1 MKTEDIDKKIGMP
14 DVNDEWA
21 KFESEVINKEEPAPK
36 KSRRPLYIWLG
47 GLGIAASLILLFVLN
62 MKDELAEE
70 PLLTAQTMI
79 AEGVIEE
86 TTEESPIATAI
97 AEKVEEVKQIQR
109 KVVRAAKKDTVKVLS
124 AQLIAQVKAYEQNS
138 DSNRMTGIDDDREE
152 EVRPSGT
159 TRQIEMREYEGLGY
173 TSIDEAL
180 QGRIAGLDVVENAGN
195 LGSGNNVRLR
205 GTSAMSSDGD
215 NSPLI
220 VIDGKVSDKKIP
232 ASEVKSKSD
241 ILINLFGQIRD
252 EVEVASIRVLKDASA
267 VAVYGRQGENGVI
280 EITTKKKIKTLPDS
294 LIAKVKAYEKKSDPK
309 ILVGRNHGKIDMS
322 KFKGLEGLTK
332 EQLQGRI
339 AGLKNVPNS
348 SEIVLHPTSQRSEKG
363 VSDVKIIGSDSIG
376 NYLLMLNYE
385 EGRKLAERLQIP
397 IDSASESWKEKHR
410 QYELYNKVR
419 ARLLM
424 PKHATFGLGC
434 EPSRSKEWSL
444 CYDSIAHALIYC
456 QADTNIWWT
465 ARKALYKTEKDA
477 NGKLKTVRRKH
488 PKSMRKVKVKT
499 YSIPITDKQ
508 MHDLKSFWKDAIKSG
523 DKKKAFLLDNRTCEI
538 SYGELRV
545 SAPNGINPFVTF
557 NKKLVESVCSNDG
570 VRRDS
575 LLAESTLRK
584 CLTDMNEAMRP
595 IQFKSDS
602 LIIVVNK
609 HQLHDSLCKQIRH
622 RPKQYYHQCGL
633 LVSQIRQ
640 WSPYGAKWY
649 SGYDKACQLWEFQ
662 TVVDTLSDTYVGQH
676 SERQKYLRHVSGVVL
691 DEKEKPISDV
701 WVGVYGEGAG
711 APTDSKGRFSFWLP
725 RDKDKLYAECL
736 GYVTQKNIQILD
748 SAITIHLKSSIT
760 LRDVKVKARNRKNG
774 LPIPHREV
782 NMKDFEGIMIKI
794 DEVEDN
800 TKYVVPSS
808 QIAPIIKQKRAKK
821 NQPKSITF
829 KVDENLKALEKKVVA
844 HYDGKLAA
852 QYLLGQDGVKVED
865 QHVVALSFAD
875 AQNLRI
881 VVKDAFYQCMVKA
894 YAEHKSVTLSPDMM
908 WLLISQG
915 FARYVNAHSEELR
928 SQLVYHEGK
937 QDLMV
942 MTKDDL
948 LSGKADWGKLMN
960 DFSKQIE
967 RHTKGEVAK
976 TIAADF
982 STTTPVERIASQIT
996 LMESMKSYFNYLAGR
1011 IGCGIPSVTLQGT
1024 PDDWRAVLSKTQKLG
1039 QYGLSEWTQT
1049 LEPILNEFIKT
1060 AEGNPNQRFWQEMV
1074 KKQRVDEFASA
1085 RPCSADKPTELDGWI
1100 LKFFP
1105 TEDGYTLDRV
1115 PYTKSMPAEFVR
1127 VEFKYRVID
1136 PITGATLSE
1145 TPMELM
1151 SGFVGALDDEKN
1163 NMLTPQI
1170 GWLVR
1175 ACE

>member
-21 KFESEVINKEEPAPK
+21 KFESEVINKEAAPK

-47 GLGIAASLILLFVLN
+47 GIGIAASLLLLFVLN
-62 MKDELAEE
+62 MKDELAED

-97 AEKVEEVKQIQR
+97 AEKAEEVKQIQR
-109 KVVRAAKKDTVKVLS
+109 KVVRAVKKDTVKVLS

-159 TRQIEMREYEGLGY
+159 TRRIEMREYEGLGY

-180 QGRIAGLDVVENAGN
+180 QGRIVGLDVVENAGN
-195 LGSGNNVRLR
+195 LGSGKNVRLR
-205 GTSAMSSDGD
+205 GTSAMSSSDD
-215 NSPLI
+215 ASPLI
-220 VIDGKVSDKKIP
+220 VIDGEVSDKKIP
-232 ASEVKSKSD
+232 ASEVKSQSD
-241 ILINLFGQIRD
+241 ILINLFGQMRD

-280 EITTKKKIKTLPDS
+280 EITTKNKIKTLPDS
-294 LIAKVKAYEKKSDPK
+294 LIAKVKAYEKKSDPN
-309 ILVGRNHGKIDMS
+309 ILVGRDH
-322 KFKGLEGLTK
+322 
-332 EQLQGRI
+332 
-339 AGLKNVPNS
+339 
-348 SEIVLHPTSQRSEKG
+348 
-363 VSDVKIIGSDSIG
+363 
-376 NYLLMLNYE
+376 
-385 EGRKLAERLQIP
+385 
-397 IDSASESWKEKHR
+397 
-410 QYELYNKVR
+410 
-419 ARLLM
+419 
-424 PKHATFGLGC
+424 
-434 EPSRSKEWSL
+434 
-444 CYDSIAHALIYC
+444 
-456 QADTNIWWT
+456 
-465 ARKALYKTEKDA
+465 KD
-477 NGKLKTVRRKH
+477 
-488 PKSMRKVKVKT
+488 
-499 YSIPITDKQ
+499 
-508 MHDLKSFWKDAIKSG
+508 
-523 DKKKAFLLDNRTCEI
+523 
-538 SYGELRV
+538 
-545 SAPNGINPFVTF
+545 
-557 NKKLVESVCSNDG
+557 
-570 VRRDS
+570 DS
-575 LLAESTLRK
+575 LQS
-584 CLTDMNEAMRP
+584 
-595 IQFKSDS
+595 
-602 LIIVVNK
+602 
-609 HQLHDSLCKQIRH
+609 
-622 RPKQYYHQCGL
+622 
-633 LVSQIRQ
+633 
-640 WSPYGAKWY
+640 
-649 SGYDKACQLWEFQ
+649 
-662 TVVDTLSDTYVGQH
+662 
-676 SERQKYLRHVSGVVL
+676 
-691 DEKEKPISDV
+691 
-701 WVGVYGEGAG
+701 
-711 APTDSKGRFSFWLP
+711 
-725 RDKDKLYAECL
+725 
-736 GYVTQKNIQILD
+736 
-748 SAITIHLKSSIT
+748 
-760 LRDVKVKARNRKNG
+760 RNRNPKYG
-774 LPIPHREV
+774 LPIPHREIKV
-782 NMKDFEGIMIKI
+782 EDFEGIMIKI

-808 QIAPIIKQKRAKK
+808 QIAPIIKKSSKK
-821 NQPKSITF
+821 SQPKSITF
-829 KVDENLKALEKKVVA
+829 KVDENLKALEKKVVV
-844 HYDGKLAA
+844 HYNGKLAA
-852 QYLLGQDGVKVED
+852 QYLLSQDGVKVED

-960 DFSKQIE
+960 DFSKEIE

-1060 AEGNPNQRFWQEMV
+1060 AEGKPNQRFWQEMV

>member
-21 KFESEVINKEEPAPK
+21 KFENEVINKEAAPR

-47 GLGIAASLILLFVLN
+47 GLGIAASLLLLFVLN
-62 MKDELAEE
+62 MKE
-70 PLLTAQTMI
+70 PQST
-79 AEGVIEE
+79 G
-86 TTEESPIATAI
+86 
-97 AEKVEEVKQIQR
+97 
-109 KVVRAAKKDTVKVLS
+109 DTPM
-124 AQLIAQVKAYEQNS
+124 IAQVQKPLKAEPVK
-138 DSNRMTGIDDDREE
+138 
-152 EVRPSGT
+152 EVQEAQPEVQEVQPIAQARPIKKEMQSIGT
-159 TRQIEMREYEGLGY
+159 SVDMSEFEDLAITEV
-173 TSIDEAL
+173 DEAL
-180 QGRIAGLDVVENAGN
+180 QGRVAGLDVVENSGN
-195 LGSGNNVRLR
+195 LGSGNSVRLR
-205 GTSAMSSDGD
+205 GTGAMSSDGD

-220 VIDGKVSDKKIP
+220 VVNG
-232 ASEVKSKSD
+232 E
-241 ILINLFGQIRD
+241 ILHIKLDD
-252 EVEVASIRVLKDASA
+252 EVMMHATDKDFPQILHLEGQTVESINVLKGATA
-267 VAVYGRQGENGVI
+267 TAVYGRQGGNGVI

-294 LIAKVKAYEKKSDPK
+294 LIAKVKTYEKKSDPK
-309 ILVGRNHGKIDMS
+309 ILVGRDN
-322 KFKGLEGLTK
+322 KG
-332 EQLQGRI
+332 
-339 AGLKNVPNS
+339 
-348 SEIVLHPTSQRSEKG
+348 
-363 VSDVKIIGSDSIG
+363 
-376 NYLLMLNYE
+376 
-385 EGRKLAERLQIP
+385 
-397 IDSASESWKEKHR
+397 
-410 QYELYNKVR
+410 
-419 ARLLM
+419 
-424 PKHATFGLGC
+424 
-434 EPSRSKEWSL
+434 
-444 CYDSIAHALIYC
+444 
-456 QADTNIWWT
+456 
-465 ARKALYKTEKDA
+465 
-477 NGKLKTVRRKH
+477 
-488 PKSMRKVKVKT
+488 
-499 YSIPITDKQ
+499 
-508 MHDLKSFWKDAIKSG
+508 
-523 DKKKAFLLDNRTCEI
+523 
-538 SYGELRV
+538 
-545 SAPNGINPFVTF
+545 
-557 NKKLVESVCSNDG
+557 
-570 VRRDS
+570 DS
-575 LLAESTLRK
+575 LQS
-584 CLTDMNEAMRP
+584 
-595 IQFKSDS
+595 
-602 LIIVVNK
+602 
-609 HQLHDSLCKQIRH
+609 
-622 RPKQYYHQCGL
+622 
-633 LVSQIRQ
+633 
-640 WSPYGAKWY
+640 
-649 SGYDKACQLWEFQ
+649 
-662 TVVDTLSDTYVGQH
+662 
-676 SERQKYLRHVSGVVL
+676 
-691 DEKEKPISDV
+691 
-701 WVGVYGEGAG
+701 
-711 APTDSKGRFSFWLP
+711 
-725 RDKDKLYAECL
+725 
-736 GYVTQKNIQILD
+736 
-748 SAITIHLKSSIT
+748 
-760 LRDVKVKARNRKNG
+760 RNRNPKYG

-782 NMKDFEGIMIKI
+782 TGKINMEDFEGIMIKI

-844 HYDGKLAA
+844 HYDGRLAA

-894 YAEHKSVTLSPDMM
+894 YVEHKSVTLSPDMM

-948 LSGKADWGKLMN
+948 LSGKADWGKLLN
-960 DFSKQIE
+960 DFSKEIE

-1151 SGFVGALDDEKN
+1151 SGFIGALDDEKN

-1175 ACE
+1175 ARE

>member
-47 GLGIAASLILLFVLN
+47 GIGIAASLILLFVLN

-109 KVVRAAKKDTVKVLS
+109 KVVRATKKDTVKVLS

-159 TRQIEMREYEGLGY
+159 TRRIEMREYEGLGY

-195 LGSGNNVRLR
+195 LGSGKNVRLR
-205 GTSAMSSDGD
+205 GTSEMSSSDD
-215 NSPLI
+215 DSPLI
-220 VIDGKVSDKKIP
+220 VIDGEVSDKKIP
-232 ASEVKSKSD
+232 ASEVKSQSD
-241 ILINLFGQIRD
+241 ILINLFGQMRD

-280 EITTKKKIKTLPDS
+280 EITTKNKIKTLPDS

-309 ILVGRNHGKIDMS
+309 ILVGRDH
-322 KFKGLEGLTK
+322 
-332 EQLQGRI
+332 
-339 AGLKNVPNS
+339 
-348 SEIVLHPTSQRSEKG
+348 
-363 VSDVKIIGSDSIG
+363 
-376 NYLLMLNYE
+376 
-385 EGRKLAERLQIP
+385 
-397 IDSASESWKEKHR
+397 
-410 QYELYNKVR
+410 
-419 ARLLM
+419 
-424 PKHATFGLGC
+424 
-434 EPSRSKEWSL
+434 
-444 CYDSIAHALIYC
+444 
-456 QADTNIWWT
+456 
-465 ARKALYKTEKDA
+465 KD
-477 NGKLKTVRRKH
+477 
-488 PKSMRKVKVKT
+488 
-499 YSIPITDKQ
+499 
-508 MHDLKSFWKDAIKSG
+508 
-523 DKKKAFLLDNRTCEI
+523 
-538 SYGELRV
+538 
-545 SAPNGINPFVTF
+545 
-557 NKKLVESVCSNDG
+557 
-570 VRRDS
+570 DS
-575 LLAESTLRK
+575 LQS
-584 CLTDMNEAMRP
+584 
-595 IQFKSDS
+595 
-602 LIIVVNK
+602 
-609 HQLHDSLCKQIRH
+609 
-622 RPKQYYHQCGL
+622 
-633 LVSQIRQ
+633 
-640 WSPYGAKWY
+640 
-649 SGYDKACQLWEFQ
+649 
-662 TVVDTLSDTYVGQH
+662 
-676 SERQKYLRHVSGVVL
+676 
-691 DEKEKPISDV
+691 
-701 WVGVYGEGAG
+701 
-711 APTDSKGRFSFWLP
+711 
-725 RDKDKLYAECL
+725 
-736 GYVTQKNIQILD
+736 
-748 SAITIHLKSSIT
+748 
-760 LRDVKVKARNRKNG
+760 RNRNPKYG

-782 NMKDFEGIMIKI
+782 TGKINMEDFEGIMIKI

-800 TKYVVPSS
+800 TKYVVPAS
-808 QIAPIIKQKRAKK
+808 QIAPIIKKSSKK
-821 NQPKSITF
+821 SQPKSITF
-829 KVDENLKALEKKVVA
+829 KVDENLKALEKTVVA
-844 HYDGKLAA
+844 HYDGRLAA

-948 LSGKADWGKLMN
+948 LSGKADWGKLLN

-967 RHTKGEVAK
+967 LHTKGEVAK

-996 LMESMKSYFNYLAGR
+996 LMESMKSYFDYLAVR
-1011 IGCGIPSVTLQGT
+1011 LGCGIPSVTLQGT

-1039 QYGLSEWTQT
+1039 QYGLSEWTQS

-1060 AEGNPNQRFWQEMV
+1060 AEGKPNQRFWQEMV
-1074 KKQRVDEFASA
+1074 KKQRVDGLATV
-1085 RPCSADKPTELDGWI
+1085 RPCSGDRPTMLDGWI

-1105 TEDGYTLDRV
+1105 TEYGNTLDMV
-1115 PYTKSMPAEFVR
+1115 PHTKSMPAEFVR
-1127 VEFKYRVID
+1127 VDFKYRIIE
-1136 PITGATLSE
+1136 PLSGAIMSE

-1151 SGFVGALDDEKN
+1151 SGFIGALDDEKA
-1163 NMLTPQI
+1163 NMLIPQI

-1175 ACE
+1175 VKGETTK

>member
-21 KFESEVINKEEPAPK
+21 KFESEVINKETALK

-47 GLGIAASLILLFVLN
+47 GLGIAASLLLLFVLN
-62 MKDELAEE
+62 MKDELAED

-97 AEKVEEVKQIQR
+97 AEKAEEVKQIQR
-109 KVVRAAKKDTVKVLS
+109 KVVRAVKKDTVKVLS

-159 TRQIEMREYEGLGY
+159 TRRIEMREYEGLGY

-180 QGRIAGLDVVENAGN
+180 QGRIVGLDVVENAGN
-195 LGSGNNVRLR
+195 LGSGKNVRLR
-205 GTSAMSSDGD
+205 GTSAMSSSDD
-215 NSPLI
+215 ASPLI
-220 VIDGKVSDKKIP
+220 VIDGEVSDKKIP
-232 ASEVKSKSD
+232 ASEVKSQSD
-241 ILINLFGQIRD
+241 ILINLFGQMRD

-280 EITTKKKIKTLPDS
+280 EITTKNKIKTLPDS

-309 ILVGRNHGKIDMS
+309 ILVGRDH
-322 KFKGLEGLTK
+322 
-332 EQLQGRI
+332 
-339 AGLKNVPNS
+339 
-348 SEIVLHPTSQRSEKG
+348 
-363 VSDVKIIGSDSIG
+363 
-376 NYLLMLNYE
+376 
-385 EGRKLAERLQIP
+385 
-397 IDSASESWKEKHR
+397 
-410 QYELYNKVR
+410 
-419 ARLLM
+419 
-424 PKHATFGLGC
+424 
-434 EPSRSKEWSL
+434 
-444 CYDSIAHALIYC
+444 
-456 QADTNIWWT
+456 
-465 ARKALYKTEKDA
+465 KD
-477 NGKLKTVRRKH
+477 
-488 PKSMRKVKVKT
+488 
-499 YSIPITDKQ
+499 
-508 MHDLKSFWKDAIKSG
+508 
-523 DKKKAFLLDNRTCEI
+523 
-538 SYGELRV
+538 
-545 SAPNGINPFVTF
+545 
-557 NKKLVESVCSNDG
+557 
-570 VRRDS
+570 DS
-575 LLAESTLRK
+575 LQS
-584 CLTDMNEAMRP
+584 
-595 IQFKSDS
+595 
-602 LIIVVNK
+602 
-609 HQLHDSLCKQIRH
+609 
-622 RPKQYYHQCGL
+622 
-633 LVSQIRQ
+633 
-640 WSPYGAKWY
+640 
-649 SGYDKACQLWEFQ
+649 
-662 TVVDTLSDTYVGQH
+662 
-676 SERQKYLRHVSGVVL
+676 
-691 DEKEKPISDV
+691 
-701 WVGVYGEGAG
+701 
-711 APTDSKGRFSFWLP
+711 
-725 RDKDKLYAECL
+725 
-736 GYVTQKNIQILD
+736 
-748 SAITIHLKSSIT
+748 
-760 LRDVKVKARNRKNG
+760 RNRNPKYG
-774 LPIPHREV
+774 LPIPHREIKV
-782 NMKDFEGIMIKI
+782 EDFEGIMIKI

-808 QIAPIIKQKRAKK
+808 QIAPIIKKSSKK
-821 NQPKSITF
+821 SQPKSITF
-829 KVDENLKALEKKVVA
+829 KVDENLKALEKKVVV
-844 HYDGKLAA
+844 HYNGKLAA
-852 QYLLGQDGVKVED
+852 QYLLSQDGVKVED

-960 DFSKQIE
+960 DFSKEIE

-1060 AEGNPNQRFWQEMV
+1060 AEGKPNQRFWQEMV

>member
-21 KFESEVINKEEPAPK
+21 KFESEVINKEEAAPR
-36 KSRRPLYIWLG
+36 KSRRPLYMWLG
-47 GLGIAASLILLFVLN
+47 GIGIAASLLLLFVLN
-62 MKDELAEE
+62 MKE
-70 PLLTAQTMI
+70 PQST
-79 AEGVIEE
+79 G
-86 TTEESPIATAI
+86 
-97 AEKVEEVKQIQR
+97 
-109 KVVRAAKKDTVKVLS
+109 DTPM
-124 AQLIAQVKAYEQNS
+124 IAQVQKPLKAEPVKEVQEAQPEEQ
-138 DSNRMTGIDDDREE
+138 
-152 EVRPSGT
+152 EVQPIAQARPIKKEMQSIGT
-159 TRQIEMREYEGLGY
+159 SVDMSEFEDLAITEV
-173 TSIDEAL
+173 DEAL
-180 QGRIAGLDVVENAGN
+180 QGRVAGLDVVENSGN
-195 LGSGNNVRLR
+195 LGSGNSVRLR
-205 GTSAMSSDGD
+205 GTGAMSSDGD

-220 VIDGKVSDKKIP
+220 VVNG
-232 ASEVKSKSD
+232 E
-241 ILINLFGQIRD
+241 ILHLKLDD
-252 EVEVASIRVLKDASA
+252 EVLMHATDKDFPQILHLEGQTVESINVLKGATA
-267 VAVYGRQGENGVI
+267 TAVYGRQGGNGVI

-294 LIAKVKAYEKKSDPK
+294 LIAKVKTYEKKSDPK
-309 ILVGRNHGKIDMS
+309 ILVGRDN
-322 KFKGLEGLTK
+322 KG
-332 EQLQGRI
+332 
-339 AGLKNVPNS
+339 
-348 SEIVLHPTSQRSEKG
+348 
-363 VSDVKIIGSDSIG
+363 
-376 NYLLMLNYE
+376 
-385 EGRKLAERLQIP
+385 
-397 IDSASESWKEKHR
+397 
-410 QYELYNKVR
+410 
-419 ARLLM
+419 
-424 PKHATFGLGC
+424 
-434 EPSRSKEWSL
+434 
-444 CYDSIAHALIYC
+444 
-456 QADTNIWWT
+456 
-465 ARKALYKTEKDA
+465 
-477 NGKLKTVRRKH
+477 
-488 PKSMRKVKVKT
+488 
-499 YSIPITDKQ
+499 
-508 MHDLKSFWKDAIKSG
+508 
-523 DKKKAFLLDNRTCEI
+523 
-538 SYGELRV
+538 
-545 SAPNGINPFVTF
+545 
-557 NKKLVESVCSNDG
+557 
-570 VRRDS
+570 DS
-575 LLAESTLRK
+575 LQS
-584 CLTDMNEAMRP
+584 
-595 IQFKSDS
+595 
-602 LIIVVNK
+602 
-609 HQLHDSLCKQIRH
+609 
-622 RPKQYYHQCGL
+622 
-633 LVSQIRQ
+633 
-640 WSPYGAKWY
+640 
-649 SGYDKACQLWEFQ
+649 
-662 TVVDTLSDTYVGQH
+662 
-676 SERQKYLRHVSGVVL
+676 
-691 DEKEKPISDV
+691 
-701 WVGVYGEGAG
+701 
-711 APTDSKGRFSFWLP
+711 
-725 RDKDKLYAECL
+725 
-736 GYVTQKNIQILD
+736 
-748 SAITIHLKSSIT
+748 
-760 LRDVKVKARNRKNG
+760 RNRNPKYG

-782 NMKDFEGIMIKI
+782 TGKINMEDFEGIMIKI

-844 HYDGKLAA
+844 HYDGRLAA

-894 YAEHKSVTLSPDMM
+894 YVEHKSVTLSPDMM

-948 LSGKADWGKLMN
+948 LSGKADWGKLLN

-967 RHTKGEVAK
+967 LHTKGEVAK

-996 LMESMKSYFNYLAGR
+996 LMESMKSYFNYLAVR

-1105 TEDGYTLDRV
+1105 SEAGYTLDRV

-1175 ACE
+1175 ARE

>member
-21 KFESEVINKEEPAPK
+21 KFESEVINKEEAARR
-36 KSRRPLYIWLG
+36 KSRRPLYIWMG
-47 GLGIAASLILLFVLN
+47 GIGIAASLLLLFVLN
-62 MKDELAEE
+62 MKE
-70 PLLTAQTMI
+70 PQSTGDAPM
-79 AEGVIEE
+79 
-86 TTEESPIATAI
+86 
-97 AEKVEEVKQIQR
+97 
-109 KVVRAAKKDTVKVLS
+109 
-124 AQLIAQVKAYEQNS
+124 IAQVQKPLKAEPVK
-138 DSNRMTGIDDDREE
+138 
-152 EVRPSGT
+152 EVQEAQPEVQEVQPIAQARPIKKEMQSIGT
-159 TRQIEMREYEGLGY
+159 SVDMSEFEDLAITEV
-173 TSIDEAL
+173 DEAL
-180 QGRIAGLDVVENAGN
+180 QGRVAGLDVVENSGN
-195 LGSGNNVRLR
+195 LGSGNSVRLR
-205 GTSAMSSDGD
+205 GTGAMSSDGD

-220 VIDGKVSDKKIP
+220 VVNG
-232 ASEVKSKSD
+232 E
-241 ILINLFGQIRD
+241 ILHIKLDD
-252 EVEVASIRVLKDASA
+252 EVMMHATDKDFPQILHLEGQTVESINVLKGATA
-267 VAVYGRQGENGVI
+267 TAVYGRQGGNGVI

-294 LIAKVKAYEKKSDPK
+294 LIAKVKTYEKKSDPR
-309 ILVGRNHGKIDMS
+309 ILVGRDN
-322 KFKGLEGLTK
+322 KG
-332 EQLQGRI
+332 
-339 AGLKNVPNS
+339 
-348 SEIVLHPTSQRSEKG
+348 
-363 VSDVKIIGSDSIG
+363 
-376 NYLLMLNYE
+376 
-385 EGRKLAERLQIP
+385 
-397 IDSASESWKEKHR
+397 
-410 QYELYNKVR
+410 
-419 ARLLM
+419 
-424 PKHATFGLGC
+424 
-434 EPSRSKEWSL
+434 
-444 CYDSIAHALIYC
+444 
-456 QADTNIWWT
+456 
-465 ARKALYKTEKDA
+465 
-477 NGKLKTVRRKH
+477 
-488 PKSMRKVKVKT
+488 
-499 YSIPITDKQ
+499 
-508 MHDLKSFWKDAIKSG
+508 
-523 DKKKAFLLDNRTCEI
+523 
-538 SYGELRV
+538 
-545 SAPNGINPFVTF
+545 
-557 NKKLVESVCSNDG
+557 
-570 VRRDS
+570 DS
-575 LLAESTLRK
+575 LQS
-584 CLTDMNEAMRP
+584 
-595 IQFKSDS
+595 
-602 LIIVVNK
+602 
-609 HQLHDSLCKQIRH
+609 
-622 RPKQYYHQCGL
+622 
-633 LVSQIRQ
+633 
-640 WSPYGAKWY
+640 
-649 SGYDKACQLWEFQ
+649 
-662 TVVDTLSDTYVGQH
+662 
-676 SERQKYLRHVSGVVL
+676 
-691 DEKEKPISDV
+691 
-701 WVGVYGEGAG
+701 
-711 APTDSKGRFSFWLP
+711 
-725 RDKDKLYAECL
+725 
-736 GYVTQKNIQILD
+736 
-748 SAITIHLKSSIT
+748 
-760 LRDVKVKARNRKNG
+760 RNRNPKYG

-782 NMKDFEGIMIKI
+782 TGKINMEDFEGIMIKI

-800 TKYVVPSS
+800 TAYVVPAS

-844 HYDGKLAA
+844 HYDGRLAA

-948 LSGKADWGKLMN
+948 LSGKADWGKLLN

-967 RHTKGEVAK
+967 LHTKGEVAK

-1105 TEDGYTLDRV
+1105 SEDGYTLDRV

-1175 ACE
+1175 ARE

>member
-21 KFESEVINKEEPAPK
+21 KFESEVINKEAAPR
-36 KSRRPLYIWLG
+36 KSRRTLYIWLG
-47 GLGIAASLILLFVLN
+47 GIGIAASLLLLFVLS

-86 TTEESPIATAI
+86 TTAEETPAEETI
-97 AEKVEEVKQIQR
+97 AEET
-109 KVVRAAKKDTVKVLS
+109 AKKDIVKVPS
-124 AQLIAQVKAYEQNS
+124 AQLIAQVKTYEQNS

-152 EVRPSGT
+152 EVRPFGT
-159 TRQIEMREYEGLGY
+159 PRRIEMREYEGLGY

-180 QGRIAGLDVVENAGN
+180 QGRIAGLDVVE
-195 LGSGNNVRLR
+195 
-205 GTSAMSSDGD
+205 
-215 NSPLI
+215 
-220 VIDGKVSDKKIP
+220 
-232 ASEVKSKSD
+232 
-241 ILINLFGQIRD
+241 
-252 EVEVASIRVLKDASA
+252 
-267 VAVYGRQGENGVI
+267 
-280 EITTKKKIKTLPDS
+280 ITTSPIKTLPDS

-309 ILVGRNHGKIDMS
+309 ILVGRDH
-322 KFKGLEGLTK
+322 
-332 EQLQGRI
+332 
-339 AGLKNVPNS
+339 
-348 SEIVLHPTSQRSEKG
+348 
-363 VSDVKIIGSDSIG
+363 
-376 NYLLMLNYE
+376 
-385 EGRKLAERLQIP
+385 
-397 IDSASESWKEKHR
+397 
-410 QYELYNKVR
+410 
-419 ARLLM
+419 
-424 PKHATFGLGC
+424 
-434 EPSRSKEWSL
+434 
-444 CYDSIAHALIYC
+444 
-456 QADTNIWWT
+456 
-465 ARKALYKTEKDA
+465 KD
-477 NGKLKTVRRKH
+477 
-488 PKSMRKVKVKT
+488 
-499 YSIPITDKQ
+499 
-508 MHDLKSFWKDAIKSG
+508 
-523 DKKKAFLLDNRTCEI
+523 
-538 SYGELRV
+538 
-545 SAPNGINPFVTF
+545 
-557 NKKLVESVCSNDG
+557 
-570 VRRDS
+570 DS
-575 LLAESTLRK
+575 LQS
-584 CLTDMNEAMRP
+584 
-595 IQFKSDS
+595 
-602 LIIVVNK
+602 
-609 HQLHDSLCKQIRH
+609 
-622 RPKQYYHQCGL
+622 
-633 LVSQIRQ
+633 
-640 WSPYGAKWY
+640 
-649 SGYDKACQLWEFQ
+649 
-662 TVVDTLSDTYVGQH
+662 
-676 SERQKYLRHVSGVVL
+676 
-691 DEKEKPISDV
+691 
-701 WVGVYGEGAG
+701 
-711 APTDSKGRFSFWLP
+711 
-725 RDKDKLYAECL
+725 
-736 GYVTQKNIQILD
+736 
-748 SAITIHLKSSIT
+748 
-760 LRDVKVKARNRKNG
+760 RNRNPKYG
-774 LPIPHREV
+774 LPIPHREIKV
-782 NMKDFEGIMIKI
+782 EDFEGIMIKI

-821 NQPKSITF
+821 SQPKSITF
-829 KVDENLKALEKKVVA
+829 KVDENLKDLEKKVVA
-844 HYDGKLAA
+844 HYDGRLAA
-852 QYLLGQDGVKVED
+852 QYLLSQDGVKVED

-881 VVKDAFYQCMVKA
+881 VVKDAFYQCIVRA

-996 LMESMKSYFNYLAGR
+996 LMESMKSYFNYLADR

-1060 AEGNPNQRFWQEMV
+1060 AEGKPNQRFWQEMV

>member
-21 KFESEVINKEEPAPK
+21 KFESEVINKEEAAPR

-47 GLGIAASLILLFVLN
+47 GLGIAASLLLLFVLN
-62 MKDELAEE
+62 MKE
-70 PLLTAQTMI
+70 PQST
-79 AEGVIEE
+79 G
-86 TTEESPIATAI
+86 
-97 AEKVEEVKQIQR
+97 
-109 KVVRAAKKDTVKVLS
+109 DTPM
-124 AQLIAQVKAYEQNS
+124 IAQVQKPLKAEPVKEVQEAQPEEQ
-138 DSNRMTGIDDDREE
+138 
-152 EVRPSGT
+152 EVQPIAQARPIKKEMQSIGT
-159 TRQIEMREYEGLGY
+159 SVDMSEFEDLAITEV
-173 TSIDEAL
+173 DEAL
-180 QGRIAGLDVVENAGN
+180 QGRVAGLDVVENSGN
-195 LGSGNNVRLR
+195 LGSGNSVRLR
-205 GTSAMSSDGD
+205 GTGVMSSDGD

-220 VIDGKVSDKKIP
+220 VVNG
-232 ASEVKSKSD
+232 E
-241 ILINLFGQIRD
+241 ILHIKLDD
-252 EVEVASIRVLKDASA
+252 EVMMHATDKDFPQILHLEGQTVESINVLKGATA
-267 VAVYGRQGENGVI
+267 TAVYGRQGGNGVI

-294 LIAKVKAYEKKSDPK
+294 LIAKVKTYEKKSDPK
-309 ILVGRNHGKIDMS
+309 ILVGRDN
-322 KFKGLEGLTK
+322 KG
-332 EQLQGRI
+332 
-339 AGLKNVPNS
+339 
-348 SEIVLHPTSQRSEKG
+348 
-363 VSDVKIIGSDSIG
+363 
-376 NYLLMLNYE
+376 
-385 EGRKLAERLQIP
+385 
-397 IDSASESWKEKHR
+397 
-410 QYELYNKVR
+410 
-419 ARLLM
+419 
-424 PKHATFGLGC
+424 
-434 EPSRSKEWSL
+434 
-444 CYDSIAHALIYC
+444 
-456 QADTNIWWT
+456 
-465 ARKALYKTEKDA
+465 
-477 NGKLKTVRRKH
+477 
-488 PKSMRKVKVKT
+488 
-499 YSIPITDKQ
+499 
-508 MHDLKSFWKDAIKSG
+508 
-523 DKKKAFLLDNRTCEI
+523 
-538 SYGELRV
+538 
-545 SAPNGINPFVTF
+545 
-557 NKKLVESVCSNDG
+557 
-570 VRRDS
+570 DS
-575 LLAESTLRK
+575 LQS
-584 CLTDMNEAMRP
+584 
-595 IQFKSDS
+595 
-602 LIIVVNK
+602 
-609 HQLHDSLCKQIRH
+609 
-622 RPKQYYHQCGL
+622 
-633 LVSQIRQ
+633 
-640 WSPYGAKWY
+640 
-649 SGYDKACQLWEFQ
+649 
-662 TVVDTLSDTYVGQH
+662 
-676 SERQKYLRHVSGVVL
+676 
-691 DEKEKPISDV
+691 
-701 WVGVYGEGAG
+701 
-711 APTDSKGRFSFWLP
+711 
-725 RDKDKLYAECL
+725 
-736 GYVTQKNIQILD
+736 
-748 SAITIHLKSSIT
+748 
-760 LRDVKVKARNRKNG
+760 RNRNPKYG

-782 NMKDFEGIMIKI
+782 TGKINMEDFEGIMIKI

-844 HYDGKLAA
+844 HYDGRLAA

-894 YAEHKSVTLSPDMM
+894 YVEHKSVTLSPDMM

-948 LSGKADWGKLMN
+948 LSGKADWGKLLN
-960 DFSKQIE
+960 DFSKEIE

-996 LMESMKSYFNYLAGR
+996 LMESMKSYFNYLAVR

-1151 SGFVGALDDEKN
+1151 SGFIGALDDEKN

-1175 ACE
+1175 ARE

>member
-47 GLGIAASLILLFVLN
+47 GLGIAASLLLLFVLN

-322 KFKGLEGLTK
+322 EFKGLEGLTK

-948 LSGKADWGKLMN
+948 LSGKADWSKLLN

-1151 SGFVGALDDEKN
+1151 SGFIGALDDEKN

-1175 ACE
+1175 ARE

>member
-21 KFESEVINKEEPAPK
+21 KFESEVINKEAAPK

-47 GLGIAASLILLFVLN
+47 GIGIAASLLLLFVLN
-62 MKDELAEE
+62 MKDELAED

-97 AEKVEEVKQIQR
+97 AEKAEEVKQIQR

-159 TRQIEMREYEGLGY
+159 TRRIEMREYEGLGY

-205 GTSAMSSDGD
+205 GTSAMSSFDD
-215 NSPLI
+215 DSPLI
-220 VIDGKVSDKKIP
+220 VIDGEVSDKKIP
-232 ASEVKSKSD
+232 ASEVKSQSD
-241 ILINLFGQIRD
+241 ILINLFGQMRD

-280 EITTKKKIKTLPDS
+280 EITTKNKIKTLPDS
-294 LIAKVKAYEKKSDPK
+294 LIAKVKAYEKNSDPK
-309 ILVGRNHGKIDMS
+309 ILVGRDH
-322 KFKGLEGLTK
+322 
-332 EQLQGRI
+332 
-339 AGLKNVPNS
+339 
-348 SEIVLHPTSQRSEKG
+348 
-363 VSDVKIIGSDSIG
+363 
-376 NYLLMLNYE
+376 
-385 EGRKLAERLQIP
+385 
-397 IDSASESWKEKHR
+397 
-410 QYELYNKVR
+410 
-419 ARLLM
+419 
-424 PKHATFGLGC
+424 
-434 EPSRSKEWSL
+434 
-444 CYDSIAHALIYC
+444 
-456 QADTNIWWT
+456 
-465 ARKALYKTEKDA
+465 KD
-477 NGKLKTVRRKH
+477 
-488 PKSMRKVKVKT
+488 
-499 YSIPITDKQ
+499 
-508 MHDLKSFWKDAIKSG
+508 
-523 DKKKAFLLDNRTCEI
+523 
-538 SYGELRV
+538 
-545 SAPNGINPFVTF
+545 
-557 NKKLVESVCSNDG
+557 
-570 VRRDS
+570 DS
-575 LLAESTLRK
+575 LQS
-584 CLTDMNEAMRP
+584 
-595 IQFKSDS
+595 
-602 LIIVVNK
+602 
-609 HQLHDSLCKQIRH
+609 
-622 RPKQYYHQCGL
+622 
-633 LVSQIRQ
+633 
-640 WSPYGAKWY
+640 
-649 SGYDKACQLWEFQ
+649 
-662 TVVDTLSDTYVGQH
+662 
-676 SERQKYLRHVSGVVL
+676 
-691 DEKEKPISDV
+691 
-701 WVGVYGEGAG
+701 
-711 APTDSKGRFSFWLP
+711 
-725 RDKDKLYAECL
+725 
-736 GYVTQKNIQILD
+736 
-748 SAITIHLKSSIT
+748 
-760 LRDVKVKARNRKNG
+760 RNRNPKYG
-774 LPIPHREV
+774 LPIPHREIKV
-782 NMKDFEGIMIKI
+782 EDFEGIMIKI

-800 TKYVVPSS
+800 TAYVVPAS

-829 KVDENLKALEKKVVA
+829 KVDENLKDLEKKVVA

-865 QHVVALSFAD
+865 QHVVAMSFAD

-881 VVKDAFYQCMVKA
+881 VVKDAFYQCMVRA

-960 DFSKQIE
+960 DFSKEIE

-1127 VEFKYRVID
+1127 VEFKYRLID

>member
-21 KFESEVINKEEPAPK
+21 KFESEVINKEEAAPR

-47 GLGIAASLILLFVLN
+47 GIGIAASLLLLFVLN
-62 MKDELAEE
+62 MKE
-70 PLLTAQTMI
+70 PQSTGDAPM
-79 AEGVIEE
+79 
-86 TTEESPIATAI
+86 
-97 AEKVEEVKQIQR
+97 
-109 KVVRAAKKDTVKVLS
+109 
-124 AQLIAQVKAYEQNS
+124 IAQVQKPLKAEPVKEVQEAQPEEQEVQPIAQA
-138 DSNRMTGIDDDREE
+138 RPIKREMQSIGTSVDMSE
-152 EVRPSGT
+152 FEDLAITEV
-159 TRQIEMREYEGLGY
+159 
-173 TSIDEAL
+173 DEAL
-180 QGRIAGLDVVENAGN
+180 QGRVAGLDVVENAGN
-195 LGSGNNVRLR
+195 LGSGNSVRLR
-205 GTSAMSSDGD
+205 GTGAMSSDGD

-220 VIDGKVSDKKIP
+220 VVNG
-232 ASEVKSKSD
+232 E
-241 ILINLFGQIRD
+241 ILHIKLDD
-252 EVEVASIRVLKDASA
+252 EVMMHATDKDFPQILHLENQTVESIMVLKGATA
-267 VAVYGRQGENGVI
+267 TAVYGRQGENGVI
-280 EITTKKKIKTLPDS
+280 EITTKPIKTLPDS

-309 ILVGRNHGKIDMS
+309 ILVGRDN
-322 KFKGLEGLTK
+322 KG
-332 EQLQGRI
+332 
-339 AGLKNVPNS
+339 
-348 SEIVLHPTSQRSEKG
+348 
-363 VSDVKIIGSDSIG
+363 
-376 NYLLMLNYE
+376 
-385 EGRKLAERLQIP
+385 
-397 IDSASESWKEKHR
+397 
-410 QYELYNKVR
+410 
-419 ARLLM
+419 
-424 PKHATFGLGC
+424 
-434 EPSRSKEWSL
+434 
-444 CYDSIAHALIYC
+444 
-456 QADTNIWWT
+456 
-465 ARKALYKTEKDA
+465 
-477 NGKLKTVRRKH
+477 
-488 PKSMRKVKVKT
+488 
-499 YSIPITDKQ
+499 
-508 MHDLKSFWKDAIKSG
+508 
-523 DKKKAFLLDNRTCEI
+523 
-538 SYGELRV
+538 
-545 SAPNGINPFVTF
+545 
-557 NKKLVESVCSNDG
+557 
-570 VRRDS
+570 DS
-575 LLAESTLRK
+575 LQS
-584 CLTDMNEAMRP
+584 
-595 IQFKSDS
+595 
-602 LIIVVNK
+602 
-609 HQLHDSLCKQIRH
+609 
-622 RPKQYYHQCGL
+622 
-633 LVSQIRQ
+633 
-640 WSPYGAKWY
+640 
-649 SGYDKACQLWEFQ
+649 
-662 TVVDTLSDTYVGQH
+662 
-676 SERQKYLRHVSGVVL
+676 
-691 DEKEKPISDV
+691 
-701 WVGVYGEGAG
+701 
-711 APTDSKGRFSFWLP
+711 
-725 RDKDKLYAECL
+725 
-736 GYVTQKNIQILD
+736 
-748 SAITIHLKSSIT
+748 
-760 LRDVKVKARNRKNG
+760 RNRNPKYG
-774 LPIPHREV
+774 LPIPHREMTGKI
-782 NMKDFEGIMIKI
+782 NMEDFEGIMIKI

-829 KVDENLKALEKKVVA
+829 KVDENLKDLEKTVVA
-844 HYDGKLAA
+844 HYDGRLAA

-960 DFSKQIE
+960 DFSKEIE

-1011 IGCGIPSVTLQGT
+1011 LGCGIPSVTLQGT

-1105 TEDGYTLDRV
+1105 SEDGYTLDRV

-1151 SGFVGALDDEKN
+1151 SGFIGALDDEKN

-1175 ACE
+1175 ARE

>member
-21 KFESEVINKEEPAPK
+21 KFESEVINKEEAAPR

-47 GLGIAASLILLFVLN
+47 GLGIAASLLLLFVLN
-62 MKDELAEE
+62 MKE
-70 PLLTAQTMI
+70 PQSTGDAPM
-79 AEGVIEE
+79 
-86 TTEESPIATAI
+86 
-97 AEKVEEVKQIQR
+97 
-109 KVVRAAKKDTVKVLS
+109 
-124 AQLIAQVKAYEQNS
+124 IAQVQKPLKAEPVK
-138 DSNRMTGIDDDREE
+138 
-152 EVRPSGT
+152 EVQEAQPEVQEVQPIAQARP
-159 TRQIEMREYEGLGY
+159 IKKEMQ
-173 TSIDEAL
+173 SIA
-180 QGRIAGLDVVENAGN
+180 QAQPIIVENSGN
-195 LGSGNNVRLR
+195 LGSGNSVRLR
-205 GTSAMSSDGD
+205 GTGVMSSDGD

-220 VIDGKVSDKKIP
+220 VVNG
-232 ASEVKSKSD
+232 E
-241 ILINLFGQIRD
+241 ILHIKLDD
-252 EVEVASIRVLKDASA
+252 EVLMHATDKDFPQILHLENQTVESINVLKDASA

-280 EITTKKKIKTLPDS
+280 EITTKPIKTLPDS
-294 LIAKVKAYEKKSDPK
+294 LVAKVKAYEKKSDPK
-309 ILVGRNHGKIDMS
+309 ILVGRDN
-322 KFKGLEGLTK
+322 KG
-332 EQLQGRI
+332 
-339 AGLKNVPNS
+339 
-348 SEIVLHPTSQRSEKG
+348 
-363 VSDVKIIGSDSIG
+363 
-376 NYLLMLNYE
+376 
-385 EGRKLAERLQIP
+385 
-397 IDSASESWKEKHR
+397 
-410 QYELYNKVR
+410 
-419 ARLLM
+419 
-424 PKHATFGLGC
+424 
-434 EPSRSKEWSL
+434 
-444 CYDSIAHALIYC
+444 
-456 QADTNIWWT
+456 
-465 ARKALYKTEKDA
+465 
-477 NGKLKTVRRKH
+477 
-488 PKSMRKVKVKT
+488 
-499 YSIPITDKQ
+499 
-508 MHDLKSFWKDAIKSG
+508 
-523 DKKKAFLLDNRTCEI
+523 
-538 SYGELRV
+538 
-545 SAPNGINPFVTF
+545 
-557 NKKLVESVCSNDG
+557 
-570 VRRDS
+570 DS
-575 LLAESTLRK
+575 LQS
-584 CLTDMNEAMRP
+584 
-595 IQFKSDS
+595 
-602 LIIVVNK
+602 
-609 HQLHDSLCKQIRH
+609 
-622 RPKQYYHQCGL
+622 
-633 LVSQIRQ
+633 
-640 WSPYGAKWY
+640 
-649 SGYDKACQLWEFQ
+649 
-662 TVVDTLSDTYVGQH
+662 
-676 SERQKYLRHVSGVVL
+676 
-691 DEKEKPISDV
+691 
-701 WVGVYGEGAG
+701 
-711 APTDSKGRFSFWLP
+711 
-725 RDKDKLYAECL
+725 
-736 GYVTQKNIQILD
+736 
-748 SAITIHLKSSIT
+748 
-760 LRDVKVKARNRKNG
+760 RNRNPKYG

-782 NMKDFEGIMIKI
+782 TGKINMEDFEGIMIKI

-829 KVDENLKALEKKVVA
+829 KVDENLKALEKTVVA
-844 HYDGKLAA
+844 HYDGRLAA

-948 LSGKADWGKLMN
+948 LSGKADWGKLLN

-967 RHTKGEVAK
+967 LHTKGEVAK

-1039 QYGLSEWTQT
+1039 LYGLSEWTQT

-1151 SGFVGALDDEKN
+1151 SGFIGALDDEKN

-1175 ACE
+1175 ARE

>member
-14 DVNDEWA
+14 DVTDEWA
-21 KFESEVINKEEPAPK
+21 KFESEVINKEEAVPR

-47 GLGIAASLILLFVLN
+47 GLGIAASLLLLFVLN

-70 PLLTAQTMI
+70 PQLTAQTMI

-86 TTEESPIATAI
+86 TTAEETTA
-97 AEKVEEVKQIQR
+97 EET
-109 KVVRAAKKDTVKVLS
+109 AKKDIVKVPS

-159 TRQIEMREYEGLGY
+159 PRRIEMREYEGLGY

-180 QGRIAGLDVVENAGN
+180 QGRIAGLDVVENAGD

-205 GTSAMSSDGD
+205 GTSEMSSSGD
-215 NSPLI
+215 DSPLI
-220 VIDGKVSDKKIP
+220 VLNGE
-232 ASEVKSKSD
+232 A
-241 ILINLFGQIRD
+241 LNLRLDD
-252 EVEVASIRVLKDASA
+252 EVLKHATDKDFLRILRLEGQTVESIRVLKDATA
-267 VAVYGRQGENGVI
+267 TAVYGRQGWNGVI
-280 EITTKKKIKTLPDS
+280 EITTKPIKTLPDS

-309 ILVGRNHGKIDMS
+309 ILVGRDH
-322 KFKGLEGLTK
+322 
-332 EQLQGRI
+332 
-339 AGLKNVPNS
+339 
-348 SEIVLHPTSQRSEKG
+348 
-363 VSDVKIIGSDSIG
+363 
-376 NYLLMLNYE
+376 
-385 EGRKLAERLQIP
+385 
-397 IDSASESWKEKHR
+397 
-410 QYELYNKVR
+410 
-419 ARLLM
+419 
-424 PKHATFGLGC
+424 
-434 EPSRSKEWSL
+434 
-444 CYDSIAHALIYC
+444 
-456 QADTNIWWT
+456 
-465 ARKALYKTEKDA
+465 KD
-477 NGKLKTVRRKH
+477 
-488 PKSMRKVKVKT
+488 
-499 YSIPITDKQ
+499 
-508 MHDLKSFWKDAIKSG
+508 
-523 DKKKAFLLDNRTCEI
+523 
-538 SYGELRV
+538 
-545 SAPNGINPFVTF
+545 
-557 NKKLVESVCSNDG
+557 
-570 VRRDS
+570 DS
-575 LLAESTLRK
+575 LQS
-584 CLTDMNEAMRP
+584 
-595 IQFKSDS
+595 
-602 LIIVVNK
+602 
-609 HQLHDSLCKQIRH
+609 
-622 RPKQYYHQCGL
+622 
-633 LVSQIRQ
+633 
-640 WSPYGAKWY
+640 
-649 SGYDKACQLWEFQ
+649 
-662 TVVDTLSDTYVGQH
+662 
-676 SERQKYLRHVSGVVL
+676 
-691 DEKEKPISDV
+691 
-701 WVGVYGEGAG
+701 
-711 APTDSKGRFSFWLP
+711 
-725 RDKDKLYAECL
+725 
-736 GYVTQKNIQILD
+736 
-748 SAITIHLKSSIT
+748 
-760 LRDVKVKARNRKNG
+760 RNRNPKYG

-782 NMKDFEGIMIKI
+782 TGKINMEDFEGIMIKI

-808 QIAPIIKQKRAKK
+808 RIAPIIKQKRAKK

-829 KVDENLKALEKKVVA
+829 KVDENLKALEKTVVA
-844 HYDGKLAA
+844 HYDGRLAA

-960 DFSKQIE
+960 DFSKEIE

-996 LMESMKSYFNYLAGR
+996 LMESMKSYFNYLAVR

-1060 AEGNPNQRFWQEMV
+1060 AEGSPNQRFWQEMV
-1074 KKQRVDEFASA
+1074 KKQRVDEFASV
-1085 RPCSADKPTELDGWI
+1085 RPCSADKPTEFDGWI

-1175 ACE
+1175 ARE

>member
-21 KFESEVINKEEPAPK
+21 KFESEVINKEAAPK

-47 GLGIAASLILLFVLN
+47 GIGIAASLLLLFVLN
-62 MKDELAEE
+62 MKDELAED

-97 AEKVEEVKQIQR
+97 AEKAEEVKQIQR
-109 KVVRAAKKDTVKVLS
+109 KVVRAVKKDTVKVLS

-159 TRQIEMREYEGLGY
+159 TRRIEMREYEGLGY

-180 QGRIAGLDVVENAGN
+180 QGRIVGLDVVENAGN
-195 LGSGNNVRLR
+195 LGSGKNVRLR
-205 GTSAMSSDGD
+205 GTSAMSSSDD
-215 NSPLI
+215 ASPLI
-220 VIDGKVSDKKIP
+220 VIDGEVSDKKIP
-232 ASEVKSKSD
+232 ASEVKSQSD
-241 ILINLFGQIRD
+241 ILINLFGQMRD

-280 EITTKKKIKTLPDS
+280 EITTKNKIKTLPDS

-309 ILVGRNHGKIDMS
+309 ILVGRDH
-322 KFKGLEGLTK
+322 
-332 EQLQGRI
+332 
-339 AGLKNVPNS
+339 
-348 SEIVLHPTSQRSEKG
+348 
-363 VSDVKIIGSDSIG
+363 
-376 NYLLMLNYE
+376 
-385 EGRKLAERLQIP
+385 
-397 IDSASESWKEKHR
+397 
-410 QYELYNKVR
+410 
-419 ARLLM
+419 
-424 PKHATFGLGC
+424 
-434 EPSRSKEWSL
+434 
-444 CYDSIAHALIYC
+444 
-456 QADTNIWWT
+456 
-465 ARKALYKTEKDA
+465 KD
-477 NGKLKTVRRKH
+477 
-488 PKSMRKVKVKT
+488 
-499 YSIPITDKQ
+499 
-508 MHDLKSFWKDAIKSG
+508 
-523 DKKKAFLLDNRTCEI
+523 
-538 SYGELRV
+538 
-545 SAPNGINPFVTF
+545 
-557 NKKLVESVCSNDG
+557 
-570 VRRDS
+570 DS
-575 LLAESTLRK
+575 LQS
-584 CLTDMNEAMRP
+584 
-595 IQFKSDS
+595 
-602 LIIVVNK
+602 
-609 HQLHDSLCKQIRH
+609 
-622 RPKQYYHQCGL
+622 
-633 LVSQIRQ
+633 
-640 WSPYGAKWY
+640 
-649 SGYDKACQLWEFQ
+649 
-662 TVVDTLSDTYVGQH
+662 
-676 SERQKYLRHVSGVVL
+676 
-691 DEKEKPISDV
+691 
-701 WVGVYGEGAG
+701 
-711 APTDSKGRFSFWLP
+711 
-725 RDKDKLYAECL
+725 
-736 GYVTQKNIQILD
+736 
-748 SAITIHLKSSIT
+748 
-760 LRDVKVKARNRKNG
+760 RNRNPKYG
-774 LPIPHREV
+774 LPIPHREIKV
-782 NMKDFEGIMIKI
+782 EDFEGIMIKI

-800 TKYVVPSS
+800 TAYVVPAS

-829 KVDENLKALEKKVVA
+829 KVDENLKDLEKKVVA
-844 HYDGKLAA
+844 HYDGRLAA
-852 QYLLGQDGVKVED
+852 QYLLSQDGVKVED
-865 QHVVALSFAD
+865 QYVVALSFAD

-960 DFSKQIE
+960 DFSKEIE

-1060 AEGNPNQRFWQEMV
+1060 AEGKPNQRFWQEMV

-1100 LKFFP
+1100 LKFFL

>member
-21 KFESEVINKEEPAPK
+21 KFESEVINKEGPAPK

-62 MKDELAEE
+62 MKE
-70 PLLTAQTMI
+70 PQST
-79 AEGVIEE
+79 G
-86 TTEESPIATAI
+86 
-97 AEKVEEVKQIQR
+97 
-109 KVVRAAKKDTVKVLS
+109 DTPM
-124 AQLIAQVKAYEQNS
+124 IAQVQKPLKAEPVK
-138 DSNRMTGIDDDREE
+138 
-152 EVRPSGT
+152 EVQEAQPEVQEVQPIAQARPIKKEMQSIGT
-159 TRQIEMREYEGLGY
+159 SVDMSEFEDLAITEV
-173 TSIDEAL
+173 DEAL
-180 QGRIAGLDVVENAGN
+180 QGRVAGLDVVENAGN
-195 LGSGNNVRLR
+195 LGSGNSVRLR
-205 GTSAMSSDGD
+205 GTGAMSSDGD

-220 VIDGKVSDKKIP
+220 VVNG
-232 ASEVKSKSD
+232 E
-241 ILINLFGQIRD
+241 ILHLKLDD
-252 EVEVASIRVLKDASA
+252 EVWKHATYEEFPQILHLEGQTVESIRVLKDASA

-280 EITTKKKIKTLPDS
+280 EITTKNKIKTLPDS

-309 ILVGRNHGKIDMS
+309 ILVGRDN
-322 KFKGLEGLTK
+322 KG
-332 EQLQGRI
+332 
-339 AGLKNVPNS
+339 
-348 SEIVLHPTSQRSEKG
+348 
-363 VSDVKIIGSDSIG
+363 
-376 NYLLMLNYE
+376 
-385 EGRKLAERLQIP
+385 
-397 IDSASESWKEKHR
+397 
-410 QYELYNKVR
+410 
-419 ARLLM
+419 
-424 PKHATFGLGC
+424 
-434 EPSRSKEWSL
+434 
-444 CYDSIAHALIYC
+444 
-456 QADTNIWWT
+456 
-465 ARKALYKTEKDA
+465 
-477 NGKLKTVRRKH
+477 
-488 PKSMRKVKVKT
+488 
-499 YSIPITDKQ
+499 
-508 MHDLKSFWKDAIKSG
+508 
-523 DKKKAFLLDNRTCEI
+523 
-538 SYGELRV
+538 
-545 SAPNGINPFVTF
+545 
-557 NKKLVESVCSNDG
+557 
-570 VRRDS
+570 DS
-575 LLAESTLRK
+575 LQS
-584 CLTDMNEAMRP
+584 
-595 IQFKSDS
+595 
-602 LIIVVNK
+602 
-609 HQLHDSLCKQIRH
+609 
-622 RPKQYYHQCGL
+622 
-633 LVSQIRQ
+633 
-640 WSPYGAKWY
+640 
-649 SGYDKACQLWEFQ
+649 
-662 TVVDTLSDTYVGQH
+662 
-676 SERQKYLRHVSGVVL
+676 
-691 DEKEKPISDV
+691 
-701 WVGVYGEGAG
+701 
-711 APTDSKGRFSFWLP
+711 
-725 RDKDKLYAECL
+725 
-736 GYVTQKNIQILD
+736 
-748 SAITIHLKSSIT
+748 
-760 LRDVKVKARNRKNG
+760 RNRNPKYG

-782 NMKDFEGIMIKI
+782 TGKINMEDFEGIMIKI

-982 STTTPVERIASQIT
+982 STTTPVGRIASQIT

-1151 SGFVGALDDEKN
+1151 SGFIGALDDEKN

>member
-21 KFESEVINKEEPAPK
+21 KFESEVINKEAAPR
-36 KSRRPLYIWLG
+36 KSRRTLYIWLG
-47 GLGIAASLILLFVLN
+47 GIGIAASLLLLFVLN
-62 MKDELAEE
+62 MKE
-70 PLLTAQTMI
+70 PQST
-79 AEGVIEE
+79 G
-86 TTEESPIATAI
+86 
-97 AEKVEEVKQIQR
+97 
-109 KVVRAAKKDTVKVLS
+109 DTPM
-124 AQLIAQVKAYEQNS
+124 IAQVQKPLKAEPVK
-138 DSNRMTGIDDDREE
+138 
-152 EVRPSGT
+152 EVQEAQPEVQEVQPIAQARP
-159 TRQIEMREYEGLGY
+159 IKKEMQP
-173 TSIDEAL
+173 TAQAQPI
-180 QGRIAGLDVVENAGN
+180 IVENSGN
-195 LGSGNNVRLR
+195 LGSGNSVRLR
-205 GTSAMSSDGD
+205 GTGAMSSDGD

-220 VIDGKVSDKKIP
+220 VVNG
-232 ASEVKSKSD
+232 E
-241 ILINLFGQIRD
+241 ILHLKLDD
-252 EVEVASIRVLKDASA
+252 EVLMHATDKDFPQILHLEGQTVESINVLKGATA
-267 VAVYGRQGENGVI
+267 TAVYGRQGENGVI
-280 EITTKKKIKTLPDS
+280 EITTKNKIKTLPDS

-309 ILVGRNHGKIDMS
+309 ILVGRDN
-322 KFKGLEGLTK
+322 KG
-332 EQLQGRI
+332 
-339 AGLKNVPNS
+339 
-348 SEIVLHPTSQRSEKG
+348 
-363 VSDVKIIGSDSIG
+363 
-376 NYLLMLNYE
+376 
-385 EGRKLAERLQIP
+385 
-397 IDSASESWKEKHR
+397 
-410 QYELYNKVR
+410 
-419 ARLLM
+419 
-424 PKHATFGLGC
+424 
-434 EPSRSKEWSL
+434 
-444 CYDSIAHALIYC
+444 
-456 QADTNIWWT
+456 
-465 ARKALYKTEKDA
+465 
-477 NGKLKTVRRKH
+477 
-488 PKSMRKVKVKT
+488 
-499 YSIPITDKQ
+499 
-508 MHDLKSFWKDAIKSG
+508 
-523 DKKKAFLLDNRTCEI
+523 
-538 SYGELRV
+538 
-545 SAPNGINPFVTF
+545 
-557 NKKLVESVCSNDG
+557 
-570 VRRDS
+570 DS
-575 LLAESTLRK
+575 LQS
-584 CLTDMNEAMRP
+584 
-595 IQFKSDS
+595 
-602 LIIVVNK
+602 
-609 HQLHDSLCKQIRH
+609 
-622 RPKQYYHQCGL
+622 
-633 LVSQIRQ
+633 
-640 WSPYGAKWY
+640 
-649 SGYDKACQLWEFQ
+649 
-662 TVVDTLSDTYVGQH
+662 
-676 SERQKYLRHVSGVVL
+676 
-691 DEKEKPISDV
+691 
-701 WVGVYGEGAG
+701 
-711 APTDSKGRFSFWLP
+711 
-725 RDKDKLYAECL
+725 
-736 GYVTQKNIQILD
+736 
-748 SAITIHLKSSIT
+748 
-760 LRDVKVKARNRKNG
+760 RNRNPKYG

-782 NMKDFEGIMIKI
+782 TGKINMEDFEGIMIKI

-844 HYDGKLAA
+844 HYDGRLAA

-865 QHVVALSFAD
+865 QHVVAMSFAD

-948 LSGKADWGKLMN
+948 LSGKADWGKLLN

-967 RHTKGEVAK
+967 LHTKGEVAK

-1151 SGFVGALDDEKN
+1151 SGFIGALDDEKN

-1175 ACE
+1175 ARE